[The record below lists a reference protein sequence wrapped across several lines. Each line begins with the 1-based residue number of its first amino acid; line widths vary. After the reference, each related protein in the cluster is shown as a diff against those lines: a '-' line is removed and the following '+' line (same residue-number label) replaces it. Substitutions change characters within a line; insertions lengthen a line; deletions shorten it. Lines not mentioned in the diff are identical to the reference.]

1 MLSETALSRSRLLA
15 LTLAPVAILAPAP
28 LLQAQEP
35 DEDAYLGEAPERYA
49 QVKVLEGEAR
59 IRKGDVDEELGRGVP
74 VAEGDVI
81 ESRGRGVLQLG
92 DGSRIAFAGDTR
104 FRILA
109 LFADREGDR
118 QVLLALDRGRIRVQV
133 GRDSDGRIRVDT
145 PSGTGTL
152 AEGDSVTFEVD
163 SDRTTRVRVHAGRI
177 SFANSADRARLL
189 AGERLTAYGDRDRLD
204 RVRAFNTFDVDA
216 FDGWAERYVVVRR
229 SRSWERVP
237 REIRYYSD
245 DLDEHG
251 EWVYADDVNDWVWR
265 PLRVTVDWRPYWR
278 GRWGAYAGGMT
289 WISDDPWG
297 NVTFHFGRWGWSSR
311 WGWYWS
317 PGIYYSPAWVA
328 WNHYDSYFGWAPLG
342 YWNTPVSWGYG
353 PWGGGYCWNVV
364 SFGHVHHHHL
374 HRRIYTDVNVI
385 RTFNR
390 GTGATTWSTGGSA
403 SGRSLTAPW
412 RRGPVVVRANELQNP
427 NEFRRALSRDVVVNR
442 VRDYERQAQ
451 TQTGRTILR
460 RDLAQPR
467 PEGHGAAAQPTGPG
481 RDGRGASSSFRALED
496 RPRPSGERS
505 VVREPGG
512 RPLDRPHEDRPRPSG
527 REEAPRTG
535 SEDRGRTVED
545 RALPRERP
553 RQDRPLGFEERP
565 RPREERPSPREDRP
579 APREERP
586 TPREDRPAPREE
598 RPMPREERP
607 APREERPAP
616 RSERPSREDRPAPRM
631 EAPSFSRP
639 SAPSRSE
646 SPRSESPRSSGR
658 PGR

>member
-1 MLSETALSRSRLLA
+1 MFSESPLTRSRILA
-15 LTLAPVAILAPAP
+15 LALAPVAILAPAP

-59 IRKGDVDEELGRGVP
+59 IRKGDLDETLGRGVP

-133 GRDSDGRIRVDT
+133 ARESNGRIRVDT
-145 PSGTGTL
+145 PSGTGAMT
-152 AEGDSVTFEVD
+152 EGDSATFEVD

-177 SFANSADRARLL
+177 NFSNSADRARLL
-189 AGERLTAYGDRDRLD
+189 AGERLTVYGDRDRLD

-237 REIRYYSD
+237 REIRYYAD

-251 EWVYADDVNDWVWR
+251 EWVYADDVSDWVWR

-311 WGWYWS
+311 WGWYWI
-317 PGIYYSPAWVA
+317 PGVYYSPAWVA

-342 YWNTPVSWGYG
+342 YWNRPVAWGYG

-374 HRRIYTDVNVI
+374 HRRIYTDISVI
-385 RTFNR
+385 RTFNQ
-390 GTGATTWSTGGSA
+390 GSGATSWSSTGSA

-412 RRGPVVVRANELQNP
+412 RRGPVMVKANELQNP

-442 VRDYERQAQ
+442 VREYERQAQ
-451 TQTGRTILR
+451 TQTGRTIVR
-460 RDLAQPR
+460 RDLSQPR
-467 PEGHGAAAQPTGPG
+467 PEDHGAGAQPSGPG
-481 RDGRGASSSFRALED
+481 RDGRGNGGSFRTLED
-496 RPRPSGERS
+496 RPRTTGERS
-505 VVREPGG
+505 VVREGGARPDPGG
-512 RPLDRPHEDRPRPSG
+512 RPLEDRPRSGG
-527 REEAPRTG
+527 REEAPRG
-535 SEDRGRTVED
+535 GAAERGRPLED

-553 RQDRPLGFEERP
+553 RQERPAVPEDRPLIHEERP
-565 RPREERPSPREDRP
+565 RV
-579 APREERP
+579 
-586 TPREDRPAPREE
+586 REE

-607 APREERPAP
+607 APREERPMPREGRPAP
-616 RSERPSREDRPAPRM
+616 REERPAPREERPAPREERPAPRM
-631 EAPSFSRP
+631 ESPSFSRP
-639 SAPSRSE
+639 SAPSAPPPPSRSE
-646 SPRSESPRSSGR
+646 GSRGSGR